1 MVVIFPAISKSD
13 GNREQVGIY
22 CLNKCISLM
31 ASYPGLQFQYR
42 RKGGKMQQKL
52 RGQKFGTQWF
62 GGSIGC
68 LNALNHNNI
77 CSFGFVQPEC
87 SSGYPLSC
95 RYFRTRS
102 GNYNFDW
109 YCGGFCF
116 TIAQDILL
124 ETKGNVIL
132 SLVVL
137 RQLFFSRILR
147 SLSSQEIREQYD
159 SNNTQ
164 QVYWQSIEQTIYLA
178 LFHFFFQNCKHQ
190 GRPIELLS
198 LQFYFQKHMK

>member
-1 MVVIFPAISKSD
+1 MGLNGLGGPLAASMLLIITTSAALVLCSPSALQAIHFHAD
-13 GNREQVGIY
+13 ILGLVLEIIILIGI
-22 CLNKCISLM
+22 
-31 ASYPGLQFQYR
+31 
-42 RKGGKMQQKL
+42 
-52 RGQKFGTQWF
+52 
-62 GGSIGC
+62 
-68 LNALNHNNI
+68 
-77 CSFGFVQPEC
+77 V
-87 SSGYPLSC
+87 
-95 RYFRTRS
+95 
-102 GNYNFDW
+102 
-109 YCGGFCF
+109 GGFCF

-178 LFHFFFQNCKHQ
+178 LFHFFFQNCKH
-190 GRPIELLS
+190 
-198 LQFYFQKHMK
+198 